1 MRKSSVESAAAKQSK
16 YETFRR
22 RETNVRVICF
32 RPPES
37 ERQPPRHPEIGW
49 RKRAAGFTLRVKIT
63 SLVRPGCVQERN
75 PAAVKYNELFI
86 TLPCFYLFFQQFSF
100 FLFIF
105 EFQPTDQAPELAH
118 QVPPVGLA
126 ATDRS
131 NYLIFT
137 LKKNRNL
144 MKSSRGSWCALVCR
158 GINLREAADS
168 RVIY

>member
-1 MRKSSVESAAAKQSK
+1 LKKSSVESAAAKQSK

-105 EFQPTDQAPELAH
+105 EFQPTDHAPELAH

-131 NYLIFT
+131 EYLIFT
-137 LKKNRNL
+137 LKKI
-144 MKSSRGSWCALVCR
+144 GT
-158 GINLREAADS
+158 
-168 RVIY
+168 